1 MHWVVQENVANED
14 RYDEVVN
21 TLSRFGIPY
30 SQVKVVPFAHTLEP
44 DVNPT
49 GRVMTLGSIT
59 LTSRVV
65 ERKGWTPGAYS
76 NDNFDFEVWSKIPQ
90 WAPYILNSDAIVCP
104 FRDVPN
110 TWDRFFIRPCLDTK
124 AFAGTVMDWDEYQ
137 TWRGR
142 LLIEEGAS
150 DLMFNIDEMV
160 CVAPLKE
167 IYREFRFFIV
177 DGKISTASVYKIG
190 GDVTYQD
197 EGFIDR
203 DANFFVTGLVCNPP
217 FCIGSWQPARA
228 FVMDVAMVEDGYKI
242 IEINCINSAGFYK
255 ANVSKLIRDIHNME
269 CKYSHEF

>member
-1 MHWVVQENVANED
+1 MGKMHWVVQENVANED
-14 RYDEVVN
+14 RYDEVVS

-30 SQVKVVPFAHTLEP
+30 TQVKVVPFAHTLEP
-44 DVNPT
+44 DVNPK

-59 LTSRVV
+59 LTSRIV
-65 ERKGWTPGAYS
+65 ERKGWKPGAYS

-90 WAPYILNSDAIVCP
+90 WAPHILNADAIVCP
-104 FRDVPN
+104 FRDVPD
-110 TWDRFFIRPCLDTK
+110 TWDRFFIRPTLDTK
-124 AFAGTVMDWDEYQ
+124 AFAGTVMDQAEYQ

-150 DLMFNIDEMV
+150 DLMFDIYEMV
-160 CVAPLKE
+160 CVAPVKE

-177 DGKISTASVYKIG
+177 EGKISTASVYKIG

-197 EGFIDR
+197 EGFIDH
-203 DANFFVTGLVCNPP
+203 DVTYFVGGLVSTGGMIYPD
-217 FCIGSWQPARA
+217 GWEPARA

-255 ANVSKLIRDIHNME
+255 ANVSKLILDLNDMGR
-269 CKYSHEF
+269 